1 MRCRMVKPTFD
12 WGNEF
17 DKYLKTLSVK
27 DEAKFRAL
35 IDRVEN
41 TELQDSIRKERVKK
55 LTDDIYELRAQTDEH
70 WLRGCYFQ
78 IKNTNYYITHGFSKK
93 SNETPIREINRAE
106 NIRGFYLNGKGR
118 NEDEQE

>member
-41 TELQDSIRKERVKK
+41 TDYKILFE
-55 LTDDIYELRAQTDEH
+55 
-70 WLRGCYFQ
+70 
-78 IKNTNYYITHGFSKK
+78 KNG
-93 SNETPIREINRAE
+93 
-106 NIRGFYLNGKGR
+106 
-118 NEDEQE
+118 

>member
-1 MRCRMVKPTFD
+1 MVKPTFD

-41 TELQDSIRKERVKK
+41 TELQNSIRKERVKK

-93 SNETPIREINRAE
+93 SNKTPIRGINRAE
-106 NIRGFYLNGKGR
+106 NIREFYLNGKGR